1 MAAVGGGQAAPPPK
15 ADMAPVL
22 QQLNLASLRTR
33 TQDLHNAISRILH
46 AFTTQPSLKWSE
58 VLGQFAMVNVELLNL
73 VEDIKPIL
81 KVFVV
86 YPKNVNAENST
97 ILPIMLS
104 SKLLP
109 EMEAEEAI
117 MKEQILSGISSL
129 PVHAQNE
136 KIQRQIETVR
146 VVCDAAEKVLQ
157 EARKVYGL
165 STRQGPVSLTTLDK
179 AQAARI
185 AEQEKLIRAASNFG
199 DGLRIPP
206 DQQQMASVLP
216 SHIASALGTD
226 GGLGLRGSLSA
237 LPPSGL
243 IRSTVPQQLTNPHL
257 SRANPL
263 QNIVGTGNLP
273 GVASAA
279 TPSQFVNSPR
289 SSTGN
294 FNAPSPQ
301 QQQLQQIQ
309 QQQQQ
314 QQQQHQQQQAVIMQR
329 QQQKFQQLQKQQLQA
344 QVQQNQQ
351 LRQPGTPPIPQG
363 QATVQQQ
370 GQVSQQHL
378 LQHHQQPKLQQN
390 QFQQLQQQQQQLHYQ
405 ALQQLQAQQ
414 QQSLQQQSLHQQ
426 LQSSQLQSPQQNTLL
441 QANQGRSQLNQLG
454 TMSPLYGNPQ
464 SSLLPSG
471 LMASM
476 NQGGQSQAAMMQQQY
491 LQGNQS
497 QRNLST
503 QMLSDP
509 SMYNIGNIGMAGTGA
524 QASSTLALPLQQ
536 QLAGQATYSGIF
548 NANQG
553 TSFGQ
558 QRQQPPP

>member
-109 EMEAEEAI
+109 EMEAEEAT

-146 VVCDAAEKVLQ
+146 LVCDAAEKVLQ

-165 STRQGPVSLTTLDK
+165 STRQGPVALTTLDK

-185 AEQEKLIRAASNFG
+185 AEQEKLIRAASNYG
-199 DGLRIPP
+199 D
-206 DQQQMASVLP
+206 
-216 SHIASALGTD
+216 
-226 GGLGLRGSLSA
+226 GLGLRGSLSA
-237 LPPSGL
+237 LPPSGH
-243 IRSTVPQQLTNPHL
+243 IRPTVPQQLTNPHL

-273 GVASAA
+273 GVVSAA

-314 QQQQHQQQQAVIMQR
+314 QQQQHQQQQAVMMQR

-378 LQHHQQPKLQQN
+378 LQHQQAKLQQN
-390 QFQQLQQQQQQLHYQ
+390 QFQQLQQQQQQQLHYQ
-405 ALQQLQAQQ
+405 ALQQLQVQQ

-426 LQSSQLQSPQQNTLL
+426 LQSPQLQAPQQNTLL

-476 NQGGQSQAAMMQQQY
+476 NQGGQSQAAIMQQQY

>member
-1 MAAVGGGQAAPPPK
+1 MEIKIKNQLQMYSIMGVGAGQAAPPPK

-109 EMEAEEAI
+109 EMEAEEAT
-117 MKEQILSGISSL
+117 MKEQILAGISSL

-146 VVCDAAEKVLQ
+146 LVCDAAEKVLQ

-165 STRQGPVSLTTLDK
+165 STRQGPVALTTLDK

-185 AEQEKLIRAASNFG
+185 AEQEKLIRAASNYG

-226 GGLGLRGSLSA
+226 GMHCIGM
-237 LPPSGL
+237 
-243 IRSTVPQQLTNPHL
+243 QLTNPHL

-273 GVASAA
+273 GVVSAA

-314 QQQQHQQQQAVIMQR
+314 QQHQQQQAVIMQR

-344 QVQQNQQ
+344 QD
-351 LRQPGTPPIPQG
+351 R
-363 QATVQQQ
+363 
-370 GQVSQQHL
+370 
-378 LQHHQQPKLQQN
+378 
-390 QFQQLQQQQQQLHYQ
+390 Q
-405 ALQQLQAQQ
+405 ALQQLQVQQ

-426 LQSSQLQSPQQNTLL
+426 LQSPQLQAPQQNTLL
-441 QANQGRSQLNQLG
+441 HANQGRSQLNQLG

-471 LMASM
+471 LVWFLCPSVCVNMLTPDWWLL
-476 NQGGQSQAAMMQQQY
+476 Q

-553 TSFGQ
+553 ASFGQ

>member
-1 MAAVGGGQAAPPPK
+1 MAAVGGGQAAPPPPK

-86 YPKNVNAENST
+86 YPKNVNAENYT

-109 EMEAEEAI
+109 EMEAEEAT

-146 VVCDAAEKVLQ
+146 LVCDAAEKVLQ

-165 STRQGPVSLTTLDK
+165 STRQGPVALTTLDK

-199 DGLRIPP
+199 EGLRIPP

-226 GGLGLRGSLSA
+226 GVHCIGM
-237 LPPSGL
+237 
-243 IRSTVPQQLTNPHL
+243 QLTNPHL

-289 SSTGN
+289 SGTGN

-301 QQQLQQIQ
+301 QQQLQQI
-309 QQQQQ
+309 QQQQ

-344 QVQQNQQ
+344 QD
-351 LRQPGTPPIPQG
+351 R
-363 QATVQQQ
+363 
-370 GQVSQQHL
+370 
-378 LQHHQQPKLQQN
+378 
-390 QFQQLQQQQQQLHYQ
+390 Q

-426 LQSSQLQSPQQNTLL
+426 LQSSQLQAPQQNTLL

-476 NQGGQSQAAMMQQQY
+476 NQGGQSQAAMLQQQY

-536 QLAGQATYSGIF
+536 QLAGQANYSGIF

>member
-1 MAAVGGGQAAPPPK
+1 MAAVGSGQAAPPPK

-33 TQDLHNAISRILH
+33 TQDLRNANSRILH

-86 YPKNVNAENST
+86 YPKNVNAENYT

-109 EMEAEEAI
+109 EMEAEEAT

-146 VVCDAAEKVLQ
+146 LVCDAAEKVLQ

-165 STRQGPVSLTTLDK
+165 STRQGPVALTTLDK

-199 DGLRIPP
+199 DGLRISP

-243 IRSTVPQQLTNPHL
+243 IRPTAPQQVFLL
-257 SRANPL
+257 IRS
-263 QNIVGTGNLP
+263 
-273 GVASAA
+273 VAASE
-279 TPSQFVNSPR
+279 
-289 SSTGN
+289 
-294 FNAPSPQ
+294 
-301 QQQLQQIQ
+301 L
-309 QQQQQ
+309 
-314 QQQQHQQQQAVIMQR
+314 
-329 QQQKFQQLQKQQLQA
+329 KF
-344 QVQQNQQ
+344 
-351 LRQPGTPPIPQG
+351 
-363 QATVQQQ
+363 
-370 GQVSQQHL
+370 S
-378 LQHHQQPKLQQN
+378 
-390 QFQQLQQQQQQLHYQ
+390 
-405 ALQQLQAQQ
+405 
-414 QQSLQQQSLHQQ
+414 
-426 LQSSQLQSPQQNTLL
+426 
-441 QANQGRSQLNQLG
+441 
-454 TMSPLYGNPQ
+454 
-464 SSLLPSG
+464 
-471 LMASM
+471 
-476 NQGGQSQAAMMQQQY
+476 
-491 LQGNQS
+491 
-497 QRNLST
+497 
-503 QMLSDP
+503 
-509 SMYNIGNIGMAGTGA
+509 
-524 QASSTLALPLQQ
+524 
-536 QLAGQATYSGIF
+536 
-548 NANQG
+548 
-553 TSFGQ
+553 
-558 QRQQPPP
+558 

>member
-1 MAAVGGGQAAPPPK
+1 MAAVGAGQAAPPPK

-109 EMEAEEAI
+109 EMEAEEAT
-117 MKEQILSGISSL
+117 MKEQILAGISSL

-146 VVCDAAEKVLQ
+146 LVCDAAEKVLQ

-165 STRQGPVSLTTLDK
+165 STRQGPVALTTLDK

-185 AEQEKLIRAASNFG
+185 AEQEKLIRAASNYG
-199 DGLRIPP
+199 NGLHIPP

-226 GGLGLRGSLSA
+226 GMHCIGM
-237 LPPSGL
+237 
-243 IRSTVPQQLTNPHL
+243 QLTNPHL

-273 GVASAA
+273 GVVSAA

-314 QQQQHQQQQAVIMQR
+314 QQHQQQQAVIMQR

-344 QVQQNQQ
+344 QD
-351 LRQPGTPPIPQG
+351 R
-363 QATVQQQ
+363 
-370 GQVSQQHL
+370 
-378 LQHHQQPKLQQN
+378 
-390 QFQQLQQQQQQLHYQ
+390 Q
-405 ALQQLQAQQ
+405 ALQQLQVQQ

-426 LQSSQLQSPQQNTLL
+426 LQSPQLQAPQQNTLL
-441 QANQGRSQLNQLG
+441 HANQGRSQLNQLG

-471 LMASM
+471 LVWFLCPSVCVNMLTPDWWLL
-476 NQGGQSQAAMMQQQY
+476 Q

-553 TSFGQ
+553 ASFGQ

>member
-109 EMEAEEAI
+109 EMEAEEAT

-146 VVCDAAEKVLQ
+146 LVCDAAEKVLQ

-165 STRQGPVSLTTLDK
+165 STRQGPVALTTLDK

-185 AEQEKLIRAASNFG
+185 AEQEKLIRAASNYG
-199 DGLRIPP
+199 DGLRVSP

-226 GGLGLRGSLSA
+226 GVHCIGM
-237 LPPSGL
+237 
-243 IRSTVPQQLTNPHL
+243 QLTNPHL

-344 QVQQNQQ
+344 QD
-351 LRQPGTPPIPQG
+351 R
-363 QATVQQQ
+363 
-370 GQVSQQHL
+370 
-378 LQHHQQPKLQQN
+378 
-390 QFQQLQQQQQQLHYQ
+390 Q

-426 LQSSQLQSPQQNTLL
+426 LQSSQLQAPQQNTLL

-471 LMASM
+471 LVWFLCPSVCV
-476 NQGGQSQAAMMQQQY
+476 NTLTPDWWLLQ

>member
-109 EMEAEEAI
+109 EMEAEEAT

-146 VVCDAAEKVLQ
+146 LVCDAAEKVLQ

-165 STRQGPVSLTTLDK
+165 STRQGPVALTTLDK

-185 AEQEKLIRAASNFG
+185 AEQEKVIRAASNYG
-199 DGLRIPP
+199 EGLRIQP

-226 GGLGLRGSLSA
+226 GAVHCIGM
-237 LPPSGL
+237 
-243 IRSTVPQQLTNPHL
+243 QLTNPHL

-273 GVASAA
+273 GVVSAA

-314 QQQQHQQQQAVIMQR
+314 QQQQHQQQQAVMMQR

-344 QVQQNQQ
+344 QD
-351 LRQPGTPPIPQG
+351 R
-363 QATVQQQ
+363 
-370 GQVSQQHL
+370 
-378 LQHHQQPKLQQN
+378 
-390 QFQQLQQQQQQLHYQ
+390 Q
-405 ALQQLQAQQ
+405 ALQQMQVQQ

-426 LQSSQLQSPQQNTLL
+426 LQSPQLQAPQQNTLL

-471 LMASM
+471 LVWFLVNSLTRDWWLL
-476 NQGGQSQAAMMQQQY
+476 Q

>member
-109 EMEAEEAI
+109 EMEAEEAT

-146 VVCDAAEKVLQ
+146 LVCDAAEKVLQ

-165 STRQGPVSLTTLDK
+165 STRQGPVALTTLDK

-185 AEQEKLIRAASNFG
+185 AEQEKVIRAASNYG
-199 DGLRIPP
+199 EGLRIQP

-226 GGLGLRGSLSA
+226 GAVHCIGM
-237 LPPSGL
+237 
-243 IRSTVPQQLTNPHL
+243 QLTNPHL

-273 GVASAA
+273 GVVSAA

-314 QQQQHQQQQAVIMQR
+314 QQQQHQQQQAVMMQR

-351 LRQPGTPPIPQG
+351 LRQPGTPPIPQ
-363 QATVQQQ
+363 AELQ
-370 GQVSQQHL
+370 G
-378 LQHHQQPKLQQN
+378 K
-390 QFQQLQQQQQQLHYQ
+390 
-405 ALQQLQAQQ
+405 
-414 QQSLQQQSLHQQ
+414 
-426 LQSSQLQSPQQNTLL
+426 QSPGHSPGVMARNTAFCPEMKKPQNW
-441 QANQGRSQLNQLG
+441 S
-454 TMSPLYGNPQ
+454 
-464 SSLLPSG
+464 
-471 LMASM
+471 
-476 NQGGQSQAAMMQQQY
+476 
-491 LQGNQS
+491 
-497 QRNLST
+497 
-503 QMLSDP
+503 
-509 SMYNIGNIGMAGTGA
+509 
-524 QASSTLALPLQQ
+524 LPLQRRMQGPQIEGDQEEGQIRESENASRSSYTTVPVSAPTPIPYCSCTGLNQ
-536 QLAGQATYSGIF
+536 QCYRWGNGGWQSACCTTLISLYPLPMNPKKRGSRLAGRKMSAGAFDKLLEKLALEGVDVRYSVDLKDHW
-548 NANQG
+548 AKHG
-553 TSFGQ
+553 TN
-558 QRQQPPP
+558 RYVTLR

>member
-1 MAAVGGGQAAPPPK
+1 MSMQKIPQCAV
-15 ADMAPVL
+15 
-22 QQLNLASLRTR
+22 
-33 TQDLHNAISRILH
+33 
-46 AFTTQPSLKWSE
+46 
-58 VLGQFAMVNVELLNL
+58 
-73 VEDIKPIL
+73 
-81 KVFVV
+81 
-86 YPKNVNAENST
+86 
-97 ILPIMLS
+97 LPIMLS

-109 EMEAEEAI
+109 EMEAEEAT

-146 VVCDAAEKVLQ
+146 LVCDAAEKVLQ

-165 STRQGPVSLTTLDK
+165 STRQGPVALTTLDK

-185 AEQEKLIRAASNFG
+185 AEQEKLIRAASNYG
-199 DGLRIPP
+199 D
-206 DQQQMASVLP
+206 
-216 SHIASALGTD
+216 
-226 GGLGLRGSLSA
+226 GLGLRGSLSA
-237 LPPSGL
+237 LPPSGH
-243 IRSTVPQQLTNPHL
+243 IRPTVPQQLTNPHL

-273 GVASAA
+273 GVVSAA

-314 QQQQHQQQQAVIMQR
+314 QQQQHQQQQAVMMQR

-378 LQHHQQPKLQQN
+378 LQHQQAKLQQN
-390 QFQQLQQQQQQLHYQ
+390 QFQQLQQQQQQQLHYQDRQ
-405 ALQQLQAQQ
+405 ALQQLQVQQ

-426 LQSSQLQSPQQNTLL
+426 LQSPQLQAPQQNTLL

-476 NQGGQSQAAMMQQQY
+476 NQGGQSQAAIMQQQY